1 MFPRYQQTLTTMK
14 LPLHQTILL
23 SAALSSVDGFSPP
36 SPHGPPTASALRT
49 SADTSRIFGDA
60 KDVNEA
66 GGRRP
71 ASTRLYYEQPDDST
85 PPGTDTGSGEEVGIW
100 TVLSNT
106 EKWIAATLER
116 SNRAAAPG
124 RPAGQNPYSRK
135 EVSYV
140 CETVQDLPAVVASA
154 FRRVKDAR
162 ETGEAHGSEQEHI
175 LAERGEKLAHS
186 YSYLAF
192 GCFLAHLFPSLVHPA
207 NLYLLVSLGQFHS
220 LINLFTRLSSQF
232 YLTSFFI
239 QARATTPR
247 RFDRPTW
254 SFCPPAKVWRTFIPL
269 MPWSVPSIP
278 LGAMLGTTSPTFPW
292 RSSTMTCTVTVRRE
306 IGCK

>member
-1 MFPRYQQTLTTMK
+1 MK

-60 KDVNEA
+60 KDVNKA

-207 NLYLLVSLGQFHS
+207 NLYLLVSFGQFHS

-232 YLTSFFI
+232 YLASRHSGPSYNPKTFRQTNVVVMPSCEGLEDFHTFDAMVSAI
-239 QARATTPR
+239 NTARRNAR
-247 RFDRPTW
+247 DY
-254 SFCPPAKVWRTFIPL
+254 
-269 MPWSVPSIP
+269 
-278 LGAMLGTTSPTFPW
+278 
-292 RSSTMTCTVTVRRE
+292 VTDVSLEKLDDDMYGDGEERDWV
-306 IGCK
+306 